1 MATVSVSEKG
11 QITLPAA
18 MRRKLGIG
26 VRSRVEVIE
35 REGELVIR
43 PLKTIRDVQGIFR
56 KYAGEVPVGWETER
70 AEAQRAVA
78 QEAAR
83 E

>member
-35 REGELVIR
+35 RDGELVVR
-43 PLKTIRDVQGIFR
+43 PLKTIRDVEGIFR
-56 KYAGEVPVGWETER
+56 RYAGGTPVGWEMER
-70 AEAQRAVA
+70 AEAERAVA
-78 QEAAR
+78 EEVAR